1 MLSKTKVHYG
11 WYICLA
17 SFLMMFCTYGLAVNV
32 FSIFLPHIITETNL
46 SKAEGS
52 SIFTVQ
58 NVAILLAML
67 LAGKYYKKLGLRYG
81 SSLAIFFIAI
91 GYFIYA
97 NAHSLYAFY
106 FGASLVGFGYGMGS
120 MIPISILLNNWFND
134 KRAFALG
141 LAASGSSFSALI
153 MPTPLTILMETY
165 NLYVTFFVQGI
176 LVLIISII
184 LFIVIRDTPA
194 ECNLTPYQNGKSA
207 KNNYVI
213 LDKKNDMH
221 GGSYVMALIALF
233 IFGGVSMGSFAHF
246 AVHYSNL
253 GYSNIIVSA
262 AASVLGLILIGGK
275 CLFGIITDRIG
286 SLKSTY
292 IFTAVWMFGFF
303 LTANAGISVY
313 VLFLCPIII
322 GLSGSLGSMGPTVWA
337 QSLSSKKNLTRTI
350 SHFQIATMAGGII
363 CTLLPGIIA
372 DYTGSYSLA
381 FILFIL
387 MLAIVLV
394 LIKHLYGKVEKAN
407 KN

>member
-1 MLSKTKVHYG
+1 
-11 WYICLA
+11 
-17 SFLMMFCTYGLAVNV
+17 
-32 FSIFLPHIITETNL
+32 
-46 SKAEGS
+46 
-52 SIFTVQ
+52 
-58 NVAILLAML
+58 
-67 LAGKYYKKLGLRYG
+67 
-81 SSLAIFFIAI
+81 
-91 GYFIYA
+91 
-97 NAHSLYAFY
+97 
-106 FGASLVGFGYGMGS
+106 MGS

-165 NLYVTFFVQGI
+165 NLYVSFFVQGI

-194 ECNLTPYQNGKSA
+194 ECNLTPYQNGKST

-262 AASVLGLILIGGK
+262 AASVLGLVLIGGK

-303 LTANAGISVY
+303 SYSKCRNQR
-313 VLFLCPIII
+313 LCTFPLSNNNRLKRIARQYGTYSLGAIII
-322 GLSGSLGSMGPTVWA
+322 FKEKSDSYNQPFSNSNYGRRNYL
-337 QSLSSKKNLTRTI
+337 
-350 SHFQIATMAGGII
+350 
-363 CTLLPGIIA
+363 
-372 DYTGSYSLA
+372 YTTAWDNSRLYR
-381 FILFIL
+381 FLFSRL
-387 MLAIVLV
+387 H
-394 LIKHLYGKVEKAN
+394 LIYPNASDCSCID
-407 KN
+407 